1 MSSVDNSLEPRF
13 YFNTNSCNND
23 KTVLL
28 NSEEIAVVM
37 RAVLDIPTF
46 AVHDNLLF
54 LGGNSLHAIR
64 IAQRLSRQWGRR
76 VNATDVL
83 AHPIPTELAEYL
95 VSTIPEKPPLQS
107 VIMGTAGA
115 TWRWPLSSAQR
126 RIWILHEL
134 DPKRLD
140 HLVTISLELNGAVE
154 VDSLTK
160 AWAEVF
166 AHHSILRMRVSIEDG
181 EPIAVVDADSD
192 VVMPYLDLVRLPPTV
207 HERLLNERLNKL
219 RGEPMNLK
227 TGSITRTLLIRRE
240 EHIYHLELIVHHI
253 ACDGWSVALLVDD
266 LLSAYL
272 QIRQHKQPK
281 LQKSSFYYADYVR
294 WEREVESLR
303 WDEMESRIIQ
313 RLLPLPEELHLPVEP
328 RDWDE
333 HQDGDEII
341 LPINKDL
348 TYELQRARVASR
360 ETSLTLGLSA
370 LGILLARLT
379 GRDDML
385 VSVPLANRP
394 APEHELIIGDFVNMG
409 LVRINLHSTNN
420 LQELI
425 KRVSTETADLLE
437 TQSFPFDRL
446 LTRLRS
452 QGYPLNALARRVAF
466 TVQNF
471 PRTQK
476 LPEDAGFSL
485 LWHEP
490 PERQSKFDLVFT
502 LDEDPYMP
510 SLIVTFRPSLFRKET
525 IETWAKQYLAALSNL
540 VRVLNANTKEI

>member
-1 MSSVDNSLEPRF
+1 MS
-13 YFNTNSCNND
+13 
-23 KTVLL
+23 
-28 NSEEIAVVM
+28 
-37 RAVLDIPTF
+37 
-46 AVHDNLLF
+46 
-54 LGGNSLHAIR
+54 
-64 IAQRLSRQWGRR
+64 
-76 VNATDVL
+76 
-83 AHPIPTELAEYL
+83 
-95 VSTIPEKPPLQS
+95 
-107 VIMGTAGA
+107 TAGA
-115 TWRWPLSSAQR
+115 TWQWPLSSAQR

-140 HLVTISLELNGAVE
+140 HLVTISLELNGTVE

-166 AHHSILRMRVSIEDG
+166 AHHSILRMRVSIEEGD
-181 EPIAVVDADSD
+181 PIAVVDVDSD
-192 VVMPYLDLVRLPPTV
+192 VVMPYLDLVHIPPTV

-219 RGEPMNLK
+219 RGEPMNLE
-227 TGSITRTLLIRRE
+227 TGPITRTLLIRRE
-240 EHIYHLELIVHHI
+240 EHLYHLELIVHHI
-253 ACDGWSVALLVDD
+253 ACDGWSVALLVDE

-272 QIRQHKQPK
+272 QIRKHKQPERR
-281 LQKSSFYYADYVR
+281 KSSFYYADYVR

-328 RDWDE
+328 RYWDE
-333 HQDGDEII
+333 YQDGDEII

-348 TYELQRARVASR
+348 TCELQRARIASR

-379 GRDDML
+379 GQDDML

-394 APEHELIIGDFVNMG
+394 APEHELIIGDFVNIG
-409 LVRINLHSTNN
+409 LVRINLHNTNN

-425 KRVSTETADLLE
+425 RRVSAETAYLLE

-452 QGYPLNALARRVAF
+452 QGYPLDALARRVAF

-476 LPEDAGFSL
+476 PPEDAGFSL

-510 SLIVTFRPSLFRKET
+510 SLIVTFRPSFFRKET

-540 VRVLNANTKEI
+540 ARVLNANTKEI